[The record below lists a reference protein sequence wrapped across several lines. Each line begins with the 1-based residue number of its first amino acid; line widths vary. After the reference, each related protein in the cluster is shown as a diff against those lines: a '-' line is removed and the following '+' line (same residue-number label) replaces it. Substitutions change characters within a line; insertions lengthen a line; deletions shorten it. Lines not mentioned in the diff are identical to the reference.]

1 MRKFTKRQ
9 LDVMNVLWNA
19 KAPMSASDIANSDP
33 TLNINTVRSTLNS
46 LLKAELIEVSNIDYS
61 GTVLSRQYSAVLT
74 AEQYIS
80 ENFSNVLDNFSTSSL
95 VANFIQK
102 EDDIQVVNELE
113 KLLQARKKELKG
125 N

>member
-33 TLNINTVRSTLNS
+33 SLNINTVRSTLNS

-80 ENFSNVLDNFSTSSL
+80 ENFSNVLDSFSTSSL

>member
-33 TLNINTVRSTLNS
+33 SLNINTVRSTLNS